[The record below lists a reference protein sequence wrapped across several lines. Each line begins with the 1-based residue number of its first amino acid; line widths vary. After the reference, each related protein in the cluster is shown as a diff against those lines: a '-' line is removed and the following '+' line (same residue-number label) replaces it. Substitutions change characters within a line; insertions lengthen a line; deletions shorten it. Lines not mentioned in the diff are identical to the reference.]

1 MTSNPPLL
9 TFTWYK
15 RQIYM
20 ITFLVSLHFIEKNVW
35 RKIWYGQNCS
45 INQTQPRKYFG
56 SCSLMFWRFYVIN
69 NRERY
74 GTMLQ
79 NFLVQCHSCCYF
91 YFFILYVHIIL
102 CYFFT
107 TLIIFLL
114 IWFKLEFQIFWRIYR
129 SENKIPASRENGFSH
144 LCTYHILTK
153 DDFFIFGVSHFT
165 FLSIY
170 QNK

>member
-1 MTSNPPLL
+1 MHLMLFWSKLVVILYINKNSLPRKMSIIKKIKISMLFFLSHGIMTSNPPLL

-20 ITFLVSLHFIEKNVW
+20 ITFLVSLHFMEKNVW

-79 NFLVQCHSCCYF
+79 NFLVQCLSCCYF
-91 YFFILYVHIIL
+91 FYFIRSHHSVLFLYDPHN
-102 CYFFT
+102 
-107 TLIIFLL
+107 IFANL
-114 IWFKLEFQIFWRIYR
+114 
-129 SENKIPASRENGFSH
+129 
-144 LCTYHILTK
+144 
-153 DDFFIFGVSHFT
+153 V
-165 FLSIY
+165 
-170 QNK
+170 